1 MIKRNVSKKP
11 IIARTAISSL
21 VFVITTII
29 SIWAWSQYKQKVKSE
44 QISQVE
50 VLGEHTRSRIWSL
63 VNEDIDLLK
72 NFTNRLEF
80 SKGGFFKYWQKD
92 ASQLVRL
99 DSSILFIEWI
109 DSNMIIQDVVP
120 LEPNREILNV
130 DLNNVKYRIHGWMR
144 AAVTGDLNITP
155 WVNLIQGGEAF
166 LVDSPVW
173 IDSVFLGSISAGF
186 NFTYEIDNFFDDNR
200 DYHIHLFDHTNHQFY
215 CSEPDRCREIDI
227 HPDFLFEGLINV
239 NKSSEIWWKMQFYP
253 TEAFFKESS
262 SITSIL
268 SLALSIFLG
277 LTLSIALFFIMKTN
291 RQEKATKAINERLEK
306 LNETL
311 GQEKVKAEESSRVKS
326 EFLSNMSHEIRTPL
340 NIIQGLIQ
348 MVAENRDPEK
358 QQEYLGLISNSSSN
372 LLGLLNNILDIDRI
386 ESGQMALEES
396 RFQPVVKIQALCE
409 LFAQSFKEKGIELIF
424 ETVEPRIT
432 WLSGDEVKFTQIVSN
447 FIHNALKFT
456 TEGSVTVYYEQE
468 NKEAD
473 DVEVVLRIKDTGI
486 GIPREQ
492 LSLIFERFSQV
503 DSGYRK
509 KYSGSGLGLSINYE
523 LVRLMDGDIVVT
535 SEVGVGTE
543 FVITLTF
550 NDGNVKQEVI
560 APVELVTDFSGM
572 KCLLVEDNELNV
584 LVISK
589 MLEIFKFTW
598 HSEPNG
604 KRGVEAFEKNA
615 YDLVI
620 MDLHMPVMDGMEASQ
635 IIRAKQPDIPIIMLS
650 ANVTRE
656 AVNQAKEKGIEHY
669 ITKPVSKD
677 KLLITINKALKHK
690 DGSQ

>member
-1 MIKRNVSKKP
+1 MSKKP
-11 IIARTAISSL
+11 IIARLSISAL
-21 VFVITTII
+21 VFVFTSVI
-29 SIWAWSQYKQKVKSE
+29 AFLVWSQYNEKVKAE
-44 QISQVE
+44 QIEQIK
-50 VLGEHTRSRIWSL
+50 VLGEHTRSRVWNV
-63 VNEDIDLLK
+63 VNADIDHLK

-80 SKGGFFKYWQKD
+80 SEGGFFKYWQKD
-92 ASQLVRL
+92 AGQLVKL

-120 LEPNREILNV
+120 IDPNREILKV
-130 DLNNVKYRIHGWMR
+130 DLNNVTYRVHGWMR
-144 AAVTGDLNITP
+144 AAVKGELNITP
-155 WVNLIQGGEAF
+155 WVTLIQGGEAF
-166 LVDSPVW
+166 LVDSPIW
-173 IDSVFLGSISAGF
+173 IDSVFYGSITGGF
-186 NFTYEIDNFFDDNR
+186 NFNYEINNFFDDNR
-200 DYHIHLFDHTNHQFY
+200 DYHIHLYDHTDHLFY
-215 CSEPDRCREIDI
+215 CSEPDRCDQIAVVD
-227 HPDFLFEGLINV
+227 DFLFEGLINV
-239 NKSSEIWWKMQFYP
+239 NRSREIWWKMQFYP
-253 TEAFFKESS
+253 TNSFFDESS
-262 SITSIL
+262 TFTSIL

-291 RQEKATKAINERLEK
+291 NQEKATKAINARLEK

-311 GQEKVKAEESSRVKS
+311 GHEKVKAEESSRVKS

-358 QQEYLGLISNSSSN
+358 QKEYLGLLNNSSFN

-386 ESGQMALEES
+386 ESGKMALETS
-396 RFQPVVKIQALCE
+396 RFQPVIKIQALCE
-409 LFAQSFKEKGIELIF
+409 LFAQSFDEKGIKLIF

-432 WLSGDEVKFTQIVSN
+432 WLQGDEVKFTQIVSN

-456 TEGSVTVYYEQE
+456 PEGSVTFYYEQE
-468 NKEAD
+468 NKSED
-473 DVEVVLRIKDTGI
+473 EVEVVIRVKDTGI

-523 LVRLMDGDIVVT
+523 LIRLMGGDIVVT

-543 FVITLTF
+543 FVITLNF
-550 NDGNVKQEVI
+550 QDGNVKQEVV
-560 APVELVTDFSGM
+560 APEELINDFSGK
-572 KCLLVEDNELNV
+572 KCLLVEDNEFNV

-589 MLEIFKFTW
+589 MLEIFKFAW

-604 KRGVEAFEKNA
+604 KSGVEAFEKED
-615 YDLVI
+615 YDLVV

-635 IIRAKQPDIPIIMLS
+635 IILKKRPDMPIIMLS
-650 ANVTRE
+650 ANVTKE
-656 AVNQAKEKGIEHY
+656 AVSQAKDIGIEHY
-669 ITKPVSKD
+669 ITKPVSKE
-677 KLLITINKALKHK
+677 KLLQTINKVLKTK
-690 DGSQ
+690 DGSK